1 MWVADSQQFF
11 NKTGKKQ
18 TNVGLHIP
26 VTGKKGSRTV
36 INHFQLAVE
45 QTKMTDSEIDGS
57 DLKYS
62 HTLAARLAIVLFMYC
77 PVLLAAPGASVPLV
91 VVEQASV
98 KSFPLSAEAL
108 GNARA
113 NESIDIRPKINATL
127 TEILFEEGQKVQAG
141 DVLVKLDNLEQVAD
155 LAAAK
160 AALVD
165 SEASFRRSSELFKT
179 NVVAKS
185 QLLQDEAKKIADEAM
200 VSVAEK
206 RLADTV
212 VRAPFAGRIGLRRV
226 SLGSLLGPDTVITT
240 LDDTHIIK
248 VDFDLP
254 EIYLSRLEPGL
265 KVLAHSAAYPDHDF
279 AGKVSSVDTRVDP
292 VSRTVKVRSVMPNTE
307 GHLRPGMFL
316 TVKLL
321 NDTIEALV
329 IPERALIPERSVQY
343 VYVVGVNHLVEK
355 RAVRIGRRRPGEV
368 EILEGLAAGETVIVD
383 GVQKAR
389 EGQPVEIMA
398 REAKTQ

>member
-1 MWVADSQQFF
+1 MK
-11 NKTGKKQ
+11 N
-18 TNVGLHIP
+18 
-26 VTGKKGSRTV
+26 
-36 INHFQLAVE
+36 
-45 QTKMTDSEIDGS
+45 
-57 DLKYS
+57 
-62 HTLAARLAIVLFMYC
+62 ARLLITWLVIALILHS
-77 PVLLAAPGASVPLV
+77 PLLGAAPGSAPPGV
-91 VVEQASV
+91 VVARAQV

-113 NESIDIRPKINATL
+113 NESVDIRPKITATL
-127 TEILFEEGQKVQAG
+127 TEISFDEGQEVEAG

-155 LAAAK
+155 LAAAR

-165 SEASFRRSSELFKT
+165 SEASFRRSSELFRT

-206 RLADTV
+206 RLADTI
-212 VRAPFAGRIGLRRV
+212 VRAPFAGRLGLRRV
-226 SLGSLLGPDTVITT
+226 SIGSLVDQGTVITT

-265 KVLAHSAAYPDHDF
+265 RVLAHSAAYPDHDF
-279 AGKVSSVDTRVDP
+279 VGAVSSVDTRVDP
-292 VSRTVKVRSVMPNTE
+292 VSRTVRVRSEMPNTG

-316 TVKLL
+316 TVNLL
-321 NDTIEALV
+321 NDSIEALV

-343 VYVVGVNHLVEK
+343 VYVVGDNQLVEK
-355 RAVRIGRRRPGEV
+355 RVVKIGRRRPGEV
-368 EILEGLAAGETVIVD
+368 EIISGLSAGERVIVD
-383 GVQKAR
+383 GTQKAR
-389 EGQPVEIMA
+389 EGQPVEILV
-398 REAKTQ
+398 REETTS